1 MTTEIVI
8 MNKSAIALAA
18 DSAVTIPFID
28 QQGQKN
34 KIFNS
39 ANKLFTLSK
48 RAPVGFMVYGSATLM
63 GIPWEILVKL
73 FRSSLSDTKLNTLEE
88 YVAAFFDFL
97 SSNDI
102 FNELGDA
109 YLMQIATSVFQSI
122 RKSVD
127 ESVREKVSAE
137 HPLTEADIVN
147 ILNDIIMKQN
157 TKMNAEAENSVISSE
172 KRKDLATN
180 YAEMI
185 SSFFP
190 KYFENLPLSEE
201 HKSKLIDMAINGA
214 AIGPMEQSGIVF
226 AGFGEKEIFPSCLD
240 FDVRAIFDGNAIRYK
255 KRQLQVNHLQNS
267 LIVTFAQSDDVST
280 FMEGIG
286 KPIGNFF
293 SQALRLTLTKHF
305 PEKLADAII
314 EKLKMPLENKK
325 DIIDVAADMGKGAY
339 TEIIKEINNIKKA
352 KFVDPVVKATSF
364 LNKEELATMAETLV
378 NLVSFRKQ
386 VTLDAETVGGPIDVA
401 IITKGDGFIWIKRKH
416 YFDPSL
422 NHQFFANYFFG
433 GNKNDKRQKRR

>member
-1 MTTEIVI
+1 MTTEIAI
-8 MNKSAIALAA
+8 MNKSAVALAA

-34 KIFNS
+34 KIYNS

-73 FRSSLSDTKLNTLEE
+73 FRSNLSDTRFNTLEE
-88 YVAAFFDFL
+88 YVTAFFGFL

-102 FNELGDA
+102 FNQLSDLSDT
-109 YLMQIATSVFQSI
+109 YLMEIATSVFQSI

-137 HPLTEADIVN
+137 HPLTEADIVK
-147 ILNDIIMKQN
+147 ILNDIIIKQN
-157 TKMNAEAENSVISSE
+157 AEIDAEAEKSVIPSE
-172 KRKDLATN
+172 KRKDLTTH
-180 YAEMI
+180 YAEII

-190 KYFENLPLSEE
+190 KFFENLPLSEK
-201 HKSKLIDMAINGA
+201 HKSKLIDMAINAA
-214 AIGPMEQSGIVF
+214 AIGPMGQSGIVF

-240 FDVRAIFDGNAIRYK
+240 FDVRAIFGGNTIRYK
-255 KRQLQVNHLQNS
+255 KRQLQVSHSQNS

-314 EKLKMPLENKK
+314 EKLKMPPENRK
-325 DIIDVAADMGKGAY
+325 DVIDVAAEMGKGAY
-339 TEIIKEINNIKKA
+339 TEIIKGINNIKEA
-352 KFVDPVVKATSF
+352 IFVDPVMKATSF

-422 NHQFFANYFFG
+422 NHQFFKNYFFE
-433 GNKNDKRQKRR
+433 GNKNDNR